1 MSSIDGLATGLDTTS
16 IIKQLMAIER
26 KPQDALTS
34 RKSQAEKART
44 ELIGIRS
51 DVSTLGSLAKDLRLT
66 TAWNPLKASST
77 NTTAVSL
84 SAGSAATT
92 GAYTFRVTSLA
103 SAASVYSTSTFASLD
118 SPVGP
123 SGDVFTSSGHQA
135 LGISS
140 MTGTGFSPGD
150 VAFEVMQAST
160 AAKLDSV
167 VDIPAVP
174 ITIDGNNDG
183 IDISVDGF
191 SFSVQLASDTYTTKA
206 DLAAALDD
214 AIQASGAAGKVTAS
228 LNDQDRI
235 QLTTTG
241 EGSAHSISVTGGTG
255 VNDLGLSVGL
265 TAIGT
270 DGIVSVNGIS
280 TTVTDASAGAVVS
293 LPSGGTGTIS
303 ATLSG
308 GLREGTANV
317 TEVGAGTGS
326 LSDVVNAV
334 NRSNLGYSAAAVN
347 TGNGY
352 RLQLTAKTTGA
363 ASAFTPDSQLFG
375 STAFST
381 LSAGSDAQ
389 ITITG
394 ANPYTV
400 NSSTNTFS
408 SLLPG
413 VDVTVHALT
422 DTSVTVSTE
431 HDYDAVATRVED
443 LVKKLNDVNARIAK
457 ATANVPGA
465 DRSVLQGSRE
475 TRRAAEA
482 IRGALVA
489 PVDESSLT
497 SVGVVGVEL
506 TRDGTINF
514 DKAKFTEAL
523 KNNPAEMAKLFASG
537 ATSGGTGALDRV
549 VAAIDGATKVGEG
562 YLYTAA
568 EANDKRIDDY
578 GRQIDA
584 YETRLTQREAAL
596 RRTYANLEVA
606 LNNLK
611 SQSSNLAAQLG
622 SIGR

>member
-34 RKSQAEKART
+34 RKSLAEKART
-44 ELIGIRS
+44 ELTGIRS
-51 DVSTLGSLAKDLRLT
+51 DVNALGSLAKDLRLT

-77 NTTAVSL
+77 NTTAVSV

-103 SAASVYSTSTFASLD
+103 TAASVYSTGTFASLD

-123 SGDVFTSSGHQA
+123 SGDVFTASGQQA

-140 MTGTGFSPGD
+140 MTGTGFGPGD

-174 ITIDGNNDG
+174 ITIDGTNDG

-191 SFSVQLASDTYTTKA
+191 SFSVQLANDTYTTKA

-214 AIQASGAAGKVTAS
+214 AIQASGAAGKVTAT

-241 EGSAHSISVTGGTG
+241 EGSAHSVSVTGGTG

-265 TAIGT
+265 TALGT
-270 DGIVSVNGIS
+270 DGIVSVNGTS
-280 TTVTDASAGAVVS
+280 TTVTDASAGAVVT

-308 GLREGTANV
+308 GLREGTAHV
-317 TEVGAGTGS
+317 TQLGAGTGS
-326 LSDVVNAV
+326 LSDVVDAV

-352 RLQLTAKTTGA
+352 RLQLTAKTSGA
-363 ASAFTPDSQLFG
+363 TSSFTPDSQLFG
-375 STAFST
+375 STAFTT

-408 SLLPG
+408 NLLPG
-413 VDVTVHALT
+413 VDVTVNALT
-422 DTSVTVSTE
+422 DTAVTVSTE

-443 LVKKLNDVNARIAK
+443 LVKKLNDLNGRIAK

-489 PVDESSLT
+489 PVDESTLT

-506 TRDGTINF
+506 TKDGTINF

-523 KNNPAEMAKLFASG
+523 KSNPTEMAKLFSSG
-537 ATSGGTGALDRV
+537 APSGGTAALDRV

>member
-1 MSSIDGLATGLDTTS
+1 MSSIDGLATGLDTTT

-26 KPQDALTS
+26 RPQDALTS

-44 ELIGIRS
+44 ELAGIRS
-51 DVSTLGSLAKDLRLT
+51 DINALGALAKDLRLA
-66 TAWNPLKASST
+66 TAWNPLKATST
-77 NTTAVSL
+77 NTAAVTV

-92 GAYTFRVTSLA
+92 GASTFRVTSLA
-103 SAASVYSTSTFASLD
+103 SAASVYSTNTFASLD

-123 SGDVFTSSGHQA
+123 AGDVFASSGHQS
-135 LGISS
+135 LGIST
-140 MTGTGFSPGD
+140 MTATGLAPGD
-150 VAFEVMQAST
+150 VAFEVLQAST
-160 AAKLDSV
+160 AATLDSV

-174 ITIDGNNDG
+174 ITIDGTNDG

-191 SFSVQLASDTYTTKA
+191 SFSVQLANDTYTSKA
-206 DLAAALDD
+206 DLAAAFND

-228 LNDQDRI
+228 LNGQDRI

-241 EGSAHSISVTGGTG
+241 EGSAHSVSVTGGTG
-255 VNDLGLSVGL
+255 ATSLGLSVGL

-270 DGIVSVNGIS
+270 DGIVSVNGTS
-280 TTVTDASAGAVVS
+280 TNVTDASAGAVVS
-293 LPSGGTGTIS
+293 LASGGAGTIT
-303 ATLSG
+303 ATLAG
-308 GLREGTANV
+308 GLREGTAQV
-317 TEVGAGTGS
+317 TQLSAGTGS
-326 LSDVVNAV
+326 LTDVVSAV
-334 NRSNLGYSAAAVN
+334 NRSNLGYSASAVN

-352 RLQLTAKTTGA
+352 RLQLTARTTGA
-363 ASAFTPDSQLFG
+363 ASAFTPDAQLFG
-375 STAFST
+375 STAFTT

-400 NSSTNTFS
+400 SSTTNTFS
-408 SLLPG
+408 NLLPG
-413 VDVTVHALT
+413 VDVTVNTLT
-422 DTSVTVSTE
+422 DSSVTVSTE
-431 HDYDAVATRVED
+431 HDHEAVATRVED

-489 PVDESSLT
+489 PVDESALT

-506 TRDGTINF
+506 TKDGTITF

-523 KNNPAEMAKLFASG
+523 KSDPDELARLFASG
-537 ATSGGTGALDRV
+537 STSGGTGALDRV
-549 VAAIDGATKVGEG
+549 VSAIDGATKVGEG

-584 YETRLTQREAAL
+584 YETRLSQREAAL

>member
-1 MSSIDGLATGLDTTS
+1 MSSIDGLVTGLDTTT
-16 IIKQLMAIER
+16 IIKQLMAVER
-26 KPQDALTS
+26 KPQDALTT
-34 RKSQAEKART
+34 RKTQAEKART
-44 ELIGIRS
+44 ELTGIRS
-51 DVSTLGSLAKDLRLT
+51 DVNALGSLAKDLRLAS
-66 TAWNPLKASST
+66 AWNPLKATST
-77 NTTAVSL
+77 NATAVTL
-84 SAGSAATT
+84 AATSAATT
-92 GAYTFRVTSLA
+92 GSYSFRVTSLA

-123 SGDVFTSSGHQA
+123 SGDVFSSSGHQA

-140 MTGTGFSPGD
+140 MTGTGFDPGD
-150 VAFEVMQAST
+150 VAFEVLQAST

-174 ITIDGNNDG
+174 ITIDGTNDG

-191 SFSVQLASDTYTTKA
+191 SFSVHLANDTYTTKA

-241 EGSAHSISVTGGTG
+241 EGSAHSVSITGGTATA
-255 VNDLGLSVGL
+255 DLGLSVGF

-270 DGIVSVNGIS
+270 DGIVSVNGTS
-280 TTVTDASAGAVVS
+280 TNVTDASAGAVVS

-308 GLREGTANV
+308 GLREGTAQV
-317 TEVGAGTGS
+317 QQLSAGTGS
-326 LSDVVNAV
+326 LTDVVNAV
-334 NRSNLGYSAAAVN
+334 NRSNLGYSASAVN

-352 RLQLTAKTTGA
+352 RLQLTAKSTGA
-363 ASAFTPDSQLFG
+363 ASAFTPDAQLFG
-375 STAFST
+375 STAFTT

-389 ITITG
+389 ISVTG

-400 NSSTNTFS
+400 TSATNTFS
-408 SLLPG
+408 NLLPG
-413 VDVTVHALT
+413 VDVTVNALT
-422 DTSVTVSTE
+422 DSAVTVSTE
-431 HDYDAVATRVED
+431 HDLDAVATRVGE
-443 LVKKLNDVNARIAK
+443 LVTKLNDLNARIAK
-457 ATANVPGA
+457 ATANVPGG

-482 IRGALVA
+482 LRSALVA
-489 PVDESSLT
+489 PVDESSFS
-497 SVGVVGVEL
+497 SVGVVGLEL
-506 TRDGTINF
+506 TKDGTVTF

-523 KNNPAEMAKLFASG
+523 KKNPDEVAKLFTSG
-537 ATSGGTGALDRV
+537 ATSGGTAALDRM
-549 VAAIDGATKVGEG
+549 AAAVDGATKVGEG
-562 YLYTAA
+562 YLYTAS

-596 RRTYANLEVA
+596 RKTYANLEVA

>member
-1 MSSIDGLATGLDTTS
+1 MSSIDGLVTGLDTTT
-16 IIKQLMAIER
+16 IIKQLMAVER
-26 KPQDALTS
+26 KPQDALTT
-34 RKSQAEKART
+34 RKTQAEKART
-44 ELIGIRS
+44 ELTGIRS
-51 DVSTLGSLAKDLRLT
+51 DVNALGSLAKDLRLAS
-66 TAWNPLKASST
+66 AWNPLKATST
-77 NTTAVSL
+77 NATAVTL
-84 SAGSAATT
+84 AATSAATT
-92 GAYTFRVTSLA
+92 GSYSFRVTSLA

-123 SGDVFTSSGHQA
+123 SGDVFSSSGHQA

-140 MTGTGFSPGD
+140 MTGTGFDPGD
-150 VAFEVMQAST
+150 VAFEVLQAST

-174 ITIDGNNDG
+174 ITIDGTNDG

-191 SFSVQLASDTYTTKA
+191 SFSVHLANDTYTTKA

-241 EGSAHSISVTGGTG
+241 EGSAHSVSITGGTATA
-255 VNDLGLSVGL
+255 DLGLSVGF

-270 DGIVSVNGIS
+270 DGIVSVNGTS
-280 TTVTDASAGAVVS
+280 TNVTDASAGAVVS

-308 GLREGTANV
+308 GLREGTAQV
-317 TEVGAGTGS
+317 QQLSAGTGS
-326 LSDVVNAV
+326 LTDVVNAV
-334 NRSNLGYSAAAVN
+334 NRSNLGYSASAVN

-352 RLQLTAKTTGA
+352 RLQLTAKSTGA
-363 ASAFTPDSQLFG
+363 ASAFTPDAQLFG
-375 STAFST
+375 STAFTT

-389 ITITG
+389 ISVTG

-400 NSSTNTFS
+400 TSATNTFS
-408 SLLPG
+408 NLLPG
-413 VDVTVHALT
+413 VDVTVNALT
-422 DTSVTVSTE
+422 DSAVTVSTE
-431 HDYDAVATRVED
+431 HDLDAVATRVGE
-443 LVKKLNDVNARIAK
+443 LVTKLNDLNARIAK
-457 ATANVPGA
+457 ATANVPGG

-482 IRGALVA
+482 LRSALVA
-489 PVDESSLT
+489 PVDESSFS
-497 SVGVVGVEL
+497 SVGVVGLEL
-506 TRDGTINF
+506 TKDGTVTF

-523 KNNPAEMAKLFASG
+523 KRNPDEVAKLFTSG
-537 ATSGGTGALDRV
+537 ATSGGTAALDRM
-549 VAAIDGATKVGEG
+549 AAAVDGATKVGEG
-562 YLYTAA
+562 YLYTAS

-596 RRTYANLEVA
+596 RKTYANLEVA

>member
-26 KPQDALTS
+26 KPQDALTT

-44 ELIGIRS
+44 ELTGIRT
-51 DVSTLGSLAKDLRLT
+51 DVNALGSLAKDLRLS
-66 TAWNPLKASST
+66 TAWNPLKATST
-77 NTTAVSL
+77 NSSAVTL
-84 SAGSAATT
+84 SARSAATT

-103 SAASVYSTSTFASLD
+103 SAASVYSTNTFASLD

-123 SGDVFTSSGHQA
+123 AGDVFTSSGHQA

-140 MTGTGFSPGD
+140 MTGTGFDPGD
-150 VAFEVMQAST
+150 VAFEVLQAST

-174 ITIDGNNDG
+174 ITIDGTNDG

-191 SFSVQLASDTYTTKA
+191 SFSVHLTNDTYATKA
-206 DLAAALDD
+206 DLAAAFND

-241 EGSAHSISVTGGTG
+241 EGSAHSVSVTGGTG
-255 VNDLGLSVGL
+255 TADLGLSVGF
-265 TAIGT
+265 TAMGT
-270 DGIVSVNGIS
+270 DGIVSVNG
-280 TTVTDASAGAVVS
+280 TTTNVTDASAGAVVS
-293 LPSGGTGTIS
+293 LPTGGTGTIS

-308 GLREGTANV
+308 GLREGTAQV
-317 TEVGAGTGS
+317 TQLSAGTGT
-326 LSDVVNAV
+326 LTDVVNAV

-363 ASAFTPDSQLFG
+363 ASAFTPDAQLFG
-375 STAFST
+375 GTAFTT

-400 NSSTNTFS
+400 SSATNTFS
-408 SLLPG
+408 NLLPG
-413 VDVTVHALT
+413 VDVTVNALT
-422 DTSVTVSTE
+422 DTAVTVSTE
-431 HDYDAVATRVED
+431 HDYEAVATKVED

-465 DRSVLQGSRE
+465 DPSVLQGSRE
-475 TRRAAEA
+475 TRRAADA
-482 IRGALVA
+482 LRNALVA
-489 PVDESSLT
+489 PVDESALT
-497 SVGVVGVEL
+497 SVGIVGLEL
-506 TRDGTINF
+506 TKDGTITF

-523 KNNPAEMAKLFASG
+523 KKNPTEMAKLFTSG
-537 ATSGGTGALDRV
+537 VTSGGTGALDRM
-549 VAAIDGATKVGEG
+549 VAAVDGATKVGEG
-562 YLYTAA
+562 YLYTAG

-584 YETRLTQREAAL
+584 YEVRLNQREAAL
-596 RRTYANLEVA
+596 RKTYANLEVA